1 MSQSHRNGRHD
12 ATRVSTH
19 VWESSPLTGKQLNAI
34 ASLVKMTSERLV
46 PTHIASEE
54 EGRDRQ
60 VGKPTYDSEVLDVH
74 SAHQFHQWY
83 TDIES
88 RRKVEA
94 DERFRCHLD
103 ALDQYI
109 KMCDVLLESADRSQE
124 AFISLKDNYMSIVG
138 RRQALQDE
146 CSQLASE
153 KKRLLQFVQVLNEKL
168 EHFEELEIIVQS
180 FPGGLSKVDKDGLI
194 PMLKRLDDC
203 SSFINA
209 HPQYTAYS
217 TYSVKCSQLRSRAL
231 SGVRS
236 HVFATLRTAV
246 NLVRQHRVE
255 EKTSTD
261 NSGSP
266 SEGLI
271 TPVFYVKFRSAIS
284 SLRPLMVEIDS
295 RARLGGVTASKK
307 EYAQVMSDC
316 RTTYCEQRTALVLDF
331 VKLRISDYSTEV
343 SLPAFIRASCSYFL
357 QVCRAER
364 ELFEGAFPLES
375 SDVVPTLW
383 TLMEPMGA
391 ALHDAIRPRYIAL
404 NDVYILAE
412 LVDLLVEEIME
423 EQLGKHGETGDVMR
437 PFVQALLGDIRERL
451 VFRAQSFIKEEVE
464 NYRPSDAD
472 LDYPGKLEH
481 TSTAAMQDNI
491 ATGANVLPEDHADQS
506 LQPITGH
513 SKSGR
518 SHQSWYPP
526 LQSTLSCLAV
536 LYRSL
541 DSRTFSGLAQEAVQ
555 ICSESILTA
564 SRTIMSRTSSFDGQ
578 LFAIKHL
585 LVLREQISPFESDL
599 AAHSVPTRELDF
611 SHLRGQMR
619 RMLAGEL
626 SLFSTSPDAN
636 ALIVLAAKGA
646 PRLVESTV
654 DSQRE
659 LERHLKV
666 ACEAYIMVRPRS
678 TTIILPQTLPITL
691 LRQLTIFPIYH
702 LTIPSGDL
710 SSCRP

>member
-1 MSQSHRNGRHD
+1 MSQSHRKGRND
-12 ATRVSTH
+12 ATRVSAH

-60 VGKPTYDSEVLDVH
+60 VGKATYDSEILDVH

-83 TDIES
+83 TDIEA

-124 AFISLKDNYMSIVG
+124 AFISLKDNYKSIVG
-138 RRQALQDE
+138 RRQALRDE

-168 EHFEELEIIVQS
+168 EHFEELEKIVHS
-180 FPGGLSKVDKDGLI
+180 FPGGLSKVDKDGFI
-194 PMLKRLDDC
+194 HMLKRLDDC
-203 SSFINA
+203 SSFIDA

-246 NLVRQHRVE
+246 NLVRQHRIE

-295 RARLGGVTASKK
+295 RARLGGVTANKK

-331 VKLRISDYSTEV
+331 VKLRISNYSTEV
-343 SLPAFIRASCSYFL
+343 SLHAFIRASCSYFL

-364 ELFEGAFPLES
+364 ELFEGAFPLQS

-383 TLMEPMGA
+383 TLMEPIGA

-481 TSTAAMQDNI
+481 TSTAAVQQDMN
-491 ATGANVLPEDHADQS
+491 ATDANVLPEDYADQS
-506 LQPITGH
+506 LQPIAGH

-526 LQSTLSCLAV
+526 LQSTLSCLAA

-555 ICSESILTA
+555 ICSASILAA

-585 LVLREQISPFESDL
+585 LILREQISPFESDL

-666 ACEAYIMVRPRS
+666 ACEAYIMVRPSS
-678 TTIILPQTLPITL
+678 T
-691 LRQLTIFPIYH
+691 
-702 LTIPSGDL
+702 
-710 SSCRP
+710 

>member
-1 MSQSHRNGRHD
+1 MMSQSHRKGRHEV
-12 ATRVSTH
+12 TRVSTH
-19 VWESSPLTGKQLNAI
+19 VWESSSLTGKQLNAI
-34 ASLVKMTSERLV
+34 ASIVKVTSERLV
-46 PTHIASEE
+46 PTHIASAE
-54 EGRDRQ
+54 EGQDRY
-60 VGKPTYDSEVLDVH
+60 VRKPPHGSEVVDVH

-83 TDIES
+83 TNIEG

-203 SSFINA
+203 CSFIDA

-217 TYSVKCSQLRSRAL
+217 TYSVKCLQLRSRAL

-481 TSTAAMQDNI
+481 ASTAAMQDNI

-564 SRTIMSRTSSFDGQ
+564 SRTVMSRTSSFDGQ

-666 ACEAYIMVRPRS
+666 ACEAYIMVRP
-678 TTIILPQTLPITL
+678 
-691 LRQLTIFPIYH
+691 
-702 LTIPSGDL
+702 
-710 SSCRP
+710 

>member
-1 MSQSHRNGRHD
+1 
-12 ATRVSTH
+12 
-19 VWESSPLTGKQLNAI
+19 
-34 ASLVKMTSERLV
+34 
-46 PTHIASEE
+46 
-54 EGRDRQ
+54 
-60 VGKPTYDSEVLDVH
+60 
-74 SAHQFHQWY
+74 
-83 TDIES
+83 
-88 RRKVEA
+88 
-94 DERFRCHLD
+94 
-103 ALDQYI
+103 
-109 KMCDVLLESADRSQE
+109 
-124 AFISLKDNYMSIVG
+124 
-138 RRQALQDE
+138 
-146 CSQLASE
+146 
-153 KKRLLQFVQVLNEKL
+153 
-168 EHFEELEIIVQS
+168 
-180 FPGGLSKVDKDGLI
+180 
-194 PMLKRLDDC
+194 
-203 SSFINA
+203 
-209 HPQYTAYS
+209 
-217 TYSVKCSQLRSRAL
+217 
-231 SGVRS
+231 
-236 HVFATLRTAV
+236 
-246 NLVRQHRVE
+246 
-255 EKTSTD
+255 
-261 NSGSP
+261 
-266 SEGLI
+266 
-271 TPVFYVKFRSAIS
+271 
-284 SLRPLMVEIDS
+284 MVEIYS
-295 RARLGGVTASKK
+295 RARLDGATANKK

-316 RTTYCEQRTALVLDF
+316 RATYCEQRTALVLDF

-564 SRTIMSRTSSFDGQ
+564 SRTVMSRRSSFDGQ

-666 ACEAYIMVRPRS
+666 ACEAYIMVRPSS
-678 TTIILPQTLPITL
+678 T
-691 LRQLTIFPIYH
+691 
-702 LTIPSGDL
+702 
-710 SSCRP
+710 

>member
-1 MSQSHRNGRHD
+1 MSQSHRKSRVD
-12 ATRVSTH
+12 ATRSSTH
-19 VWESSPLTGKQLNAI
+19 VWESSPLTGKQLNAV

-46 PTHIASEE
+46 PSHLASEE
-54 EGRDRQ
+54 EERDRQ
-60 VGKPTYDSEVLDVH
+60 IGKAAYDSAVVDVH

-83 TDIES
+83 TDIEA
-88 RRKVEA
+88 RRKVET

-103 ALDQYI
+103 ALEQYI
-109 KMCDVLLESADRSQE
+109 KMCDVLLESADQSQE
-124 AFISLKDNYMSIVG
+124 YFNSLKDNYRSIVG
-138 RRQALQDE
+138 RRQTLQDE

-168 EHFEELEIIVQS
+168 ENFEELETIMQG
-180 FPGGLSKVDKDGLI
+180 FPGGLSKVDKVGFI

-203 SSFINA
+203 SSFIDA

-217 TYSVKCSQLRSRAL
+217 TYAVKCSQLRSRAL
-231 SGVRS
+231 SRVRS

-246 NLVRQHRVE
+246 TLVRQHHNVE
-255 EKTSTD
+255 DKNSTD
-261 NSGSP
+261 DSALS

-284 SLRPLMVEIDS
+284 NLRPLMVEVDS
-295 RARLGGVTASKK
+295 RTRLGGVTSNKK
-307 EYAQVMSDC
+307 EYAQVISDC
-316 RTTYCEQRTALVLDF
+316 RAIYCEQRTALILDF
-331 VKLRISDYSTEV
+331 VKLRISEYSTEV
-343 SLPAFIRASCSYFL
+343 SLSAFIRAGCAYFL

-364 ELFEGAFPLES
+364 ELFESAFPLES
-375 SDVVPTLW
+375 SDIVSSMW
-383 TLMEPMGA
+383 TLMEPIGA

-404 NDVYILAE
+404 NDVYFLAE
-412 LVDLLVEEIME
+412 LVDLLSEEVME

-464 NYRPSDAD
+464 DYRPTNAD
-472 LDYPGKLEH
+472 LDYPGKLENA
-481 TSTAAMQDNI
+481 SSSGMLSDMDEADAS
-491 ATGANVLPEDHADQS
+491 VVPEDYADQS
-506 LQPITGH
+506 L
-513 SKSGR
+513 KSTRERGKSR
-518 SHQSWYPP
+518 QHWYPP
-526 LQSTLSCLAV
+526 LQSTLSCLAM

-541 DSRTFSGLAQEAVQ
+541 DSRTFSGLAQEAVH
-555 ICSESILTA
+555 ICSDSIQMA
-564 SRTIMSRTSSFDGQ
+564 SRMIMSRRSNFDGQ

-599 AAHSVPTRELDF
+599 AAHSVPVRELDF

-666 ACEAYIMVRPRS
+666 ACEAYIMVRPF
-678 TTIILPQTLPITL
+678 LP
-691 LRQLTIFPIYH
+691 
-702 LTIPSGDL
+702 
-710 SSCRP
+710 

>member
-1 MSQSHRNGRHD
+1 M
-12 ATRVSTH
+12 
-19 VWESSPLTGKQLNAI
+19 
-34 ASLVKMTSERLV
+34 
-46 PTHIASEE
+46 
-54 EGRDRQ
+54 
-60 VGKPTYDSEVLDVH
+60 
-74 SAHQFHQWY
+74 
-83 TDIES
+83 
-88 RRKVEA
+88 EA

-124 AFISLKDNYMSIVG
+124 AFISLKDNYKSIVG
-138 RRQALQDE
+138 RRQALRDE

-168 EHFEELEIIVQS
+168 EHFEELEKIVHS
-180 FPGGLSKVDKDGLI
+180 FPGGLSKVDKDGFI

-203 SSFINA
+203 SSFIDA

-217 TYSVKCSQLRSRAL
+217 TYSLKCSQLRSRAL

-255 EKTSTD
+255 EKSSTD

-295 RARLGGVTASKK
+295 RARLGGVTANKK

-331 VKLRISDYSTEV
+331 VKLRISNYSTEV
-343 SLPAFIRASCSYFL
+343 SLHAFIRASCSYFL

-383 TLMEPMGA
+383 TLMEPIGA

-404 NDVYILAE
+404 NDVYILA
-412 LVDLLVEEIME
+412 
-423 EQLGKHGETGDVMR
+423 
-437 PFVQALLGDIRERL
+437 
-451 VFRAQSFIKEEVE
+451 
-464 NYRPSDAD
+464 
-472 LDYPGKLEH
+472 
-481 TSTAAMQDNI
+481 
-491 ATGANVLPEDHADQS
+491 GANVLPEDYADQS
-506 LQPITGH
+506 LQPIAVH

-526 LQSTLSCLAV
+526 LQSTLSCLAA

-555 ICSESILTA
+555 ICSASILAA

-585 LVLREQISPFESDL
+585 LILREQISPFESDL

-666 ACEAYIMVRPRS
+666 ACEAYIMVRPSS
-678 TTIILPQTLPITL
+678 T
-691 LRQLTIFPIYH
+691 
-702 LTIPSGDL
+702 
-710 SSCRP
+710 

>member
-1 MSQSHRNGRHD
+1 MMSQSHRKGRHEV
-12 ATRVSTH
+12 TRVSTH
-19 VWESSPLTGKQLNAI
+19 VWESSSLTGKQLNAI
-34 ASLVKMTSERLV
+34 ASIVKVTSERLV
-46 PTHIASEE
+46 PTHIASAE
-54 EGRDRQ
+54 EGQDRH
-60 VGKPTYDSEVLDVH
+60 VRKPPHGSEVVDVH

-83 TDIES
+83 TNIEG

-103 ALDQYI
+103 ALDEYI
-109 KMCDVLLESADRSQE
+109 KMCDALLESADRTQE
-124 AFISLKDNYMSIVG
+124 AFSCLKDNYKSIVG
-138 RRQALQDE
+138 RRQGLQDE

-153 KKRLLQFVQVLNEKL
+153 QKRLLQFVQVLNEKL
-168 EHFEELEIIVQS
+168 EHFEELEKVVQS
-180 FPGGLSKVDKDGLI
+180 FSGGLSKVDEDGFI
-194 PMLKRLDDC
+194 PVLKRLDEC
-203 SSFINA
+203 SSFIDA
-209 HPQYTAYS
+209 HPQYTAHS
-217 TYSVKCSQLRSRAL
+217 TYSIKCSQLRSRAL
-231 SGVRS
+231 SGIRS
-236 HVFATLRTAV
+236 HVFATLRTAA

-261 NSGSP
+261 NGGSP

-295 RARLGGVTASKK
+295 RSRLGGATANKK

-316 RTTYCEQRTALVLDF
+316 RATYCEQRTALVLDF

-383 TLMEPMGA
+383 SLMEPMGA

-404 NDVYILAE
+404 NDVYTLAE
-412 LVDLLVEEIME
+412 LVDLLVEEVMV
-423 EQLGKHGETGDVMR
+423 EQLGKHGKTGDVMR

-464 NYRPSDAD
+464 NYRPSGSD
-472 LDYPGKLEH
+472 LEYPGKLEH
-481 TSTAAMQDNI
+481 TSTAAMQQDKSTTDSN
-491 ATGANVLPEDHADQS
+491 ALLEDHSDQS
-506 LQPITGH
+506 PHPITGH
-513 SKSGR
+513 NKVGKSR
-518 SHQSWYPP
+518 QSLYPP

-536 LYRSL
+536 LHRSL

-555 ICSESILTA
+555 ICSESILMA
-564 SRTIMSRTSSFDGQ
+564 SQKIMSRTSSFDGQ

-599 AAHSVPTRELDF
+599 AAHSVPTRQLDF

-626 SLFSTSPDAN
+626 SIFSTSPDAN
-636 ALIVLAAKGA
+636 ALIVIAAKGA
-646 PRLVESTV
+646 PRLVESMV

-666 ACEAYIMVRPRS
+666 ACEAYIMVRPLS
-678 TTIILPQTLPITL
+678 TTIAFHFKL
-691 LRQLTIFPIYH
+691 Y
-702 LTIPSGDL
+702 
-710 SSCRP
+710 